1 MATYAVL
8 WVASS
13 GLTVINELE
22 SAPIAQEP
30 ESQHA
35 SEGVCLSER
44 LWVRFAK
51 RRLRINSTHGAE
63 MSCLALYFLSLE
75 IRAFFAVDVLYSSL

>member
-1 MATYAVL
+1 VLPEARALLMATYAVL

-51 RRLRINSTHGAE
+51 RRVRISSPRMELR
-63 MSCLALYFLSLE
+63 
-75 IRAFFAVDVLYSSL
+75 